1 MKAKTPERAHT
12 VPDGFWKVLARKP
25 GARAWVLVG
34 RCTGKVEAAE
44 VEAKAKAGGLETRA
58 ERL

>member
-1 MKAKTPERAHT
+1 MKEPARA

-25 GARAWVLVG
+25 GARSWVLVG
-34 RCTGKVEAAE
+34 RCTGRLQADEME
-44 VEAKAKAGGLETRA
+44 RKAKADGLETRA

>member
-1 MKAKTPERAHT
+1 MKEPTRA

-25 GARAWVLVG
+25 GARSWVLVG
-34 RCTGKVEAAE
+34 RCTGRAQADEME
-44 VEAKAKAGGLETRA
+44 RKAKAGGLETRA

>member
-1 MKAKTPERAHT
+1 MKKEPVRAA

-25 GARAWVLVG
+25 GARSWVLVG
-34 RCTGKVEAAE
+34 RCTGRVQADEME
-44 VEAKAKAGGLETRA
+44 RKAKADGLETRA